1 MKIIEYFLIIANLI
15 IGFSCAIILAR
26 FFNKVDRKP
35 KRILHYFVIL
45 IAVYFIEC
53 VAMARGMG
61 IPVFSVILAF
71 VWGLVFGLRFRTSVP
86 TRNALKASFLLSL
99 YSSFPAAS
107 FIFVP
112 FVCWASG
119 WDILSA
125 EGGIQFGIPAFLH
138 LPWPLNTI
146 LGFYLALTMG
156 AVLFKTGITT
166 GVVSLF
172 IHYPDNHNK

>member
-1 MKIIEYFLIIANLI
+1 MIGYFLIIVNLI
-15 IGFSCAIILAR
+15 VGFSCAIILAR
-26 FFNKVDRKP
+26 FLNKVSSKP

-45 IAVYFIEC
+45 IAIYFIEC
-53 VAMARGMG
+53 IAMVMGMG

-71 VWGLVFGLRFRTSVP
+71 VWGIVFGLRFRTGMP
-86 TRNALKASFLLSL
+86 THNALKASFLLSL
-99 YSSFPAAS
+99 YSSFPVAS

-119 WDILSA
+119 WDILSV

-146 LGFYLALTMG
+146 LGFYLALTIG
-156 AVLFKTGITT
+156 VVLFKTVITT

-172 IHYPDNHNK
+172 IHYAGTHDK